1 MLAAPAAIRTEA
13 IGQLDRY
20 AADHDLA
27 RSWGLELSGG
37 HVKIV
42 RLVVVFQGGNRV
54 LCEAV

>member
-1 MLAAPAAIRTEA
+1 MLAALAAIRTEA
-13 IGQLDRY
+13 IVQLDRY

-27 RSWGLELSGG
+27 RSWCLESSGG